1 VTETVTWKHKCTKCL
16 RTTQLKVVR
25 MTTFLVDLGLSQVF
39 KLLLKRNTELSLKGS
54 MSVNVSRRGGQTLR
68 LEEARRKGAKS

>member
-1 VTETVTWKHKCTKCL
+1 
-16 RTTQLKVVR
+16 